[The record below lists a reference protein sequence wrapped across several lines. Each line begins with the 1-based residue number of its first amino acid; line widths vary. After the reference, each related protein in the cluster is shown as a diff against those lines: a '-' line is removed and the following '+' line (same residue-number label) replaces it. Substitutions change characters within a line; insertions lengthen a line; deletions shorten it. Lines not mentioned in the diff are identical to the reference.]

1 MPTNLAN
8 NTEYALRADSQELH
22 RGRVIGGKAHS
33 STLKFSCAVMYTK
46 SHNGNTVQ

>member
-1 MPTNLAN
+1 MPTNAAN

-22 RGRVIGGKAHS
+22 RGRVIGGNTHS

-46 SHNGNTVQ
+46 SHKW